1 MILPNLMLSLVGG
14 LHTPTGYE
22 GLLSGSCTS
31 RGDVSV
37 HRCAYQKSLR
47 GTRRRGMHAGDV
59 GVGLNVRRLRDQFLA
74 QFITTYSIMPIGDIG
89 TIFRKYPELWKVF
102 IQDELTP
109 GRFRQVAE
117 RPERPAGVPELPFSL
132 NHACLFGWVCLHVM
146 AARFG
151 AERCGGCR

>member
-1 MILPNLMLSLVGG
+1 
-14 LHTPTGYE
+14 
-22 GLLSGSCTS
+22 
-31 RGDVSV
+31 
-37 HRCAYQKSLR
+37 
-47 GTRRRGMHAGDV
+47 MHAGDV

-117 RPERPAGVPELPFSL
+117 RPERPAGVAELPFSL
-132 NHACLFGWVCLHVM
+132 NHAWHACVHACLFGWVCLHVM
-146 AARFG
+146 AAGFG
-151 AERCGGCR
+151 AERCGRCR